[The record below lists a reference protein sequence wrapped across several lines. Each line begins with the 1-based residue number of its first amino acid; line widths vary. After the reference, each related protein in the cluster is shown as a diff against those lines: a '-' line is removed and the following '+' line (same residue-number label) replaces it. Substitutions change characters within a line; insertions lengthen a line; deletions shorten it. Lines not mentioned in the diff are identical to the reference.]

1 MSASSGRRAI
11 KDLETKLLSDKYVSR
26 WLKSRK
32 PNTRRHYMISLRLFL
47 EFSKKVPEELVMEKW
62 HDTQKLPPEQT
73 DVAEHRLASFHKW
86 LLEEYKKTGKYAKR
100 GGAELAPLSA
110 STRVGAVQ
118 SFYTANG
125 VPLVVK
131 KLGVRGVFSANPKKE
146 NQSMKMSP
154 EQVEKLAYYAPTLR
168 DKALVWFLFQTGMD
182 ISIALRLDWRDIA
195 EEFEN
200 PPLTKIEY
208 ENGDIKEIPSVLL
221 DVTRDK
227 AGGKEFR
234 TYITATA
241 INMLRKYL
249 VEKHGEDFAKKM
261 QYKEP
266 LFIGRN
272 EKKRFRR
279 QAFEQVLLEVAPKTE
294 LVKKERL
301 ALASKNPLRPAALR
315 ASFSDALKGVR
326 CDPDYIDY
334 WMGHVSRYGGAYSS
348 AERTDYCKFAYLAL
362 EPKGASPELE
372 RKLREQNQRLLDTSE
387 NITKLTLSMI
397 EKDKKMADVEQRLE
411 AVKDLEKAMQDIVPV
426 YQAIIQ
432 VFGKA
437 NVARELKRLLEAART
452 AVLEEEGA
460 PWIVHAKER

>member
-1 MSASSGRRAI
+1 MSVASKRNAI
-11 KDLETKLLSDKYVSR
+11 RQLEAKLLSDKYVAR

-47 EFSKKVPEELVMEKW
+47 DFSKKTPEELVMEKW
-62 HDTQKLPPEQT
+62 HDTQKPPPEQT
-73 DVAEHRLASFHKW
+73 DVAEHRLAAFHKW

-100 GGAELAPLSA
+100 GGADLAPMSA

-168 DKALVWFLFQTGMD
+168 DKALVWFLFQSGMD
-182 ISIALRLDWRDIA
+182 VSVALRLDWGDIA

-200 PPLTKIEY
+200 PPLTKIEF
-208 ENGDIKEIPSVLL
+208 ENGDIKDIPSVKI

-234 TYITATA
+234 TYITTTA
-241 INMLRKYL
+241 ITMLKKYL

-261 QYKEP
+261 QWKEP

-272 EKKRFRR
+272 ERKRFRKM
-279 QAFEQVLLEVAPKTE
+279 AFEQVLAEVAPKTE

-301 ALASKNPLRPAALR
+301 ALASRNPLRPASLR

-348 AERTDYCKFAYLAL
+348 AERTDYCKNAFLAL
-362 EPKGASPELE
+362 EPKGTTPELE
-372 RKLREQNQRLLDTSE
+372 RKFREQNQRLLETSE
-387 NITKLTLSMI
+387 SVTKLTLAMD
-397 EKDKKMADVEQRLE
+397 EKDKKILDMEQRLE
-411 AVKDLEKAMQDIVPV
+411 AVKQLENAMKDIVPV
-426 YQAIIQ
+426 YQAIVQ
-432 VFGKA
+432 VFGKD
-437 NVARELKRLLEAART
+437 NLARELKLLLEANRT
-452 AVLEEEGA
+452 AILEQEGA
-460 PWIVHAKER
+460 VWIRRR